1 MANSLLI
8 YNLVITSILFC
19 LLIICVWNFY
29 ILKKKSYDRIS
40 DLDLPFVSVLVPARN
55 EEKNI
60 SRVLSSLLKQ
70 DYPNYEIIVLND
82 NSTDKTGEI
91 IESLKKQNS
100 NLRVLNGKPLVEGWT
115 GKCYACQQLYEYS
128 KGEYLLFTDADTVHN
143 PNSIKDSI
151 TIALNRNADMLT
163 LIPKT
168 LMLSFWEKVV
178 MPMPWFTIMMLLPL
192 FLVDKKGFINFSA
205 GIGPFMLFKRKSYE
219 KIGGHGSVKNAL
231 VEDVWLARKI
241 KEQGQRLVIEN
252 GSDLLS
258 VRMYR
263 NFREIWDGFSK
274 NIFAGFKFS
283 STTFFTVNFAFVFL
297 FFLPFLLFIIGL
309 SLQFSLNFIN
319 ILTAIQV
326 IILYFSRFLIS
337 VRLKLGIISTILHP
351 LAVITVF
358 VIAVNSWLWI
368 KSGKGAKWK
377 DRTYTPKK
385 LKLN

>member
-1 MANSLLI
+1 M
-8 YNLVITSILFC
+8 
-19 LLIICVWNFY
+19 WNFY